1 MTRILIVDEDD
12 GLVRLLR
19 EMLETPR
26 STITWC
32 SDGLSATDM
41 ARNITPDLIL
51 LDLNVPG
58 RDGFE
63 VCRIIRDTEPPDH
76 RALIAVI
83 TGRNDTASK
92 LLAFSVGADDY
103 LVKPIDA
110 LELRS
115 RVDRWLDRRATH
127 EGLIVRHRREAI
139 EEIVATICHS
149 VNNPLAVALM
159 AVELALGRGK
169 LLGETVG
176 DLETAR
182 DHLLRIGDVLLT
194 LQAVEDRTVPYV
206 GADLMIDIGSKE
218 PHR

>member
-1 MTRILIVDEDD
+1 MTRILLVDEDD
-12 GLVRLLR
+12 ALARLLR
-19 EMLETPR
+19 EMLESPR
-26 STITWC
+26 TTITWC
-32 SDGLSATDM
+32 SEGVSATEM
-41 ARNITPDLIL
+41 ARNITPDLVL
-51 LDLNVPG
+51 LDVNVPG

-76 RALIAVI
+76 RAIIVVI
-83 TGRNDTASK
+83 TGRHDTASK

-103 LVKPIDA
+103 LVKPVDA

-115 RVDRWLDRRATH
+115 RVERWVDRRVTH
-127 EGLIVRHRREAI
+127 EGLIVRRRREAI
-139 EEIVATICHS
+139 GEIVATICHS

-159 AVELALGRGK
+159 AVELSIGRGK
-169 LLGETVG
+169 LLGETLG

-182 DHLLRIGDVLLT
+182 DHLLRIGDVLIR

-218 PHR
+218 PYR